1 MIIEV
6 KANTRLK
13 LELDGG
19 MVNNKAVKKSKTFNN
34 LNPEALNE
42 DIYQIGKSISG
53 LQSLELLELKKLEE
67 TILIEE

>member
-53 LQSLELLELKKLEE
+53 LQSLELLELKKLVKND
-67 TILIEE
+67 